1 MKKFRISKIIVLL
14 LSIALLMGSVVAVTA
29 SADNDSTG
37 KFGSI
42 TLAYSDKVAIMV
54 KVNATQE
61 ELENGTVVVN
71 YVVEGIN
78 EDKPATA
85 EYYKTDDKGQCWVIT
100 SGFSPFE
107 FTKIVTFSSSVNG
120 TQVESGRTYSVAQFL
135 YKKLYTDS
143 NVTEEFRAFYE
154 SLIAYGNAAQIAYN
168 KKDFL
173 ITNSTIAYSQ
183 KGDVKFDGKSTA
195 FAPGRQLENLTP
207 TWKGS
212 VPAGKEVSGWVIVEN
227 GETKI
232 VDTTFNCSGIVEIVK
247 PIFTIK
253 NVPPY
258 TLVNGDFADGLN
270 GWTLINTN
278 GDAPFGGI
286 DNKTTFWDQNYPMF
300 NVGEYF
306 SAYADG
312 AVEASHGRLESSFFT
327 VGSQYA
333 TYMLGGA
340 GNDNVYITIENKAGD
355 VLALYTN
362 TMFKDFVEGNGTI
375 GEDVF
380 LANFV
385 TYKVDLSA
393 WMGEEVRFVVHDY
406 ASENWGVVF
415 FDEVITYYGPSDVV
429 PQNAVLAKNLL
440 ADKSALEA
448 ELALEVAEQGDY
460 TADSYN
466 EYLAKLGD
474 AKKLVGL
481 VNAKQ
486 DAVDAATA
494 ALIEARLAL
503 AVREVAKVEGANDK
517 FQVVLGD
524 SKEINIADYVNTNG
538 LSNITYSAKVGGVDV
553 AIEDGKFNIATSE
566 GGMLPVCITVYY
578 NGVAKLTVE
587 ISVEVTNDIAPVLKN
602 ESVTNRVDLYDAA
615 NKNNITIDFADNV
628 DNSGELALNYV
639 VKHNGSDV
647 ALDGTSYTFTFGQ
660 YTDAVVTETFTVT
673 VSYVANGKAGT
684 IEYTYTL
691 AINDSTAYRL
701 VNGGFENGLEGWTVV
716 GNIGGVSSDRTYWNE
731 GIEFGM
737 DGDKMFSAY
746 TEGAYEGAVGSL
758 TSPSFIV
765 GGAGYITY
773 KIGGM
778 RDGNYVWLDVVDAE
792 TKEILARYYNGL
804 WTDANLSGCK
814 LVAYKADLSDF
825 AGREVFFRLSDNAD
839 SGYGL
844 FFADSFVTYY
854 ESEPDGFN
862 AATPVNYAVSGTIYD
877 VFNGGF
883 EMGDVQGWWNVG
895 NPGHVTGANAFF
907 NGREYG
913 KNGNFL
919 YSGVEDHGA
928 GNGLEGNRGVLTSSA
943 FEIGGA
949 GYITF
954 MLGGGGNELC
964 FVQVIDA
971 VTGEILVRYHQQA
984 MDEAVLKTY
993 VADLSAYIGRTVRF
1007 QVVDQAENNWGCV
1020 SFDNLVTYYT
1030 AKPVGIDAV
1039 DIYKDLK
1046 YTIDNGSF
1054 ETGDLTGWHQ
1064 NILDAGAQNTLG
1076 WVESSEHDAGW
1087 YTKNDDRKDG
1097 DFLFTFCRPDGT
1109 NCENTK
1115 GELVSSTFSLK
1126 QGSFVSFKFGGAG
1139 SREVRIELCRAD
1151 GSVIARFYNEAPG
1164 KANTEMYSYYYQYNG
1179 PEVNCF
1185 FRVVDDSVSNYGCFV
1200 VDDFRVNLESAPEGY
1215 IAAIE

>member
-1 MKKFRISKIIVLL
+1 MKKFKISKIIVLL

-29 SADNDSTG
+29 SADNESTG

-78 EDKPATA
+78 EDNPATA

-143 NVTEEFRAFYE
+143 NVTEEFRTLYE

-168 KKDFL
+168 QKDFL

-183 KGDVKFDGKSTA
+183 NGDVKFDGKSTA

-232 VDTTFNCSGIVEIVK
+232 VDTTFNCSGNVEIVE

-312 AVEASHGRLESSFFT
+312 AVEASQGRLESSFFT

-340 GNDNVYITIENKAGD
+340 GNDNVYITIENKADD

-415 FDEVITYYGPSDVV
+415 FDEVITYYTETDALPE
-429 PQNAVLAKNLL
+429 NAVLAKNLL

-448 ELALEVAEQGDY
+448 EIALEVSEQGDY

-466 EYLAKLGD
+466 EYLAKLAA
-474 AKKLVGL
+474 AKALVEP

-494 ALIEARLAL
+494 DLTAARLAL
-503 AVREVAKVEGANDK
+503 AVREITENPDANK
-517 FQVVLGD
+517 SFAMVSG
-524 SKEINIADYVNTNG
+524 KTMEINISDYVNTNG
-538 LSNITYSAKVGGVDV
+538 LSNITYSAKVGGQDV
-553 AIEDGKFNIATSE
+553 AVNDGLFTVVAGDAGALAVE
-566 GGMLPVCITVYY
+566 FTVYY
-578 NGVAKLTVE
+578 KNEAKLTVK
-587 ISVEVTNDIAPVLKN
+587 ISVEVTNDVAPVVES
-602 ESVTNRVDLYDAA
+602 ESVETNVDLYFAE
-615 NKNNITIDFADNV
+615 NKNNITINFADNV
-628 DNSGELALNYV
+628 NNKGDLALTYT
-639 VKHNGSDV
+639 VKLNGETI
-647 ALDGTSYTFTFGQ
+647 ALDGTSYTFAFGQ
-660 YTDAVVTETFTVT
+660 YTETVVTETFTVT
-673 VSYVANGKAGT
+673 VSYVANGEAGT

-691 AINDSTAYRL
+691 AINDTTAYRV
-701 VNGGFENGLEGWTVV
+701 VNGGFETGNLEGW
-716 GNIGGVSSDRTYWNE
+716 
-731 GIEFGM
+731 IE
-737 DGDKMFSAY
+737 
-746 TEGAYEGAVGSL
+746 E
-758 TSPSFIV
+758 
-765 GGAGYITY
+765 
-773 KIGGM
+773 
-778 RDGNYVWLDVVDAE
+778 
-792 TKEILARYYNGL
+792 
-804 WTDANLSGCK
+804 
-814 LVAYKADLSDF
+814 VAHGK
-825 AGREVFFRLSDNAD
+825 VTNAD
-839 SGYGL
+839 R
-844 FFADSFVTYY
+844 
-854 ESEPDGFN
+854 
-862 AATPVNYAVSGTIYD
+862 
-877 VFNGGF
+877 
-883 EMGDVQGWWNVG
+883 
-895 NPGHVTGANAFF
+895 FF

-913 KNGNFL
+913 KAGTYL
-919 YSGVEDHGA
+919 YSGVQDQGGEF
-928 GNGLEGNRGVLTSSA
+928 LEGRQGVLTSSP
-943 FEIGGA
+943 FKIGGT

-954 MLGGGGNELC
+954 MLGGGGNERC
-964 FVQVIDA
+964 YVQIVDA
-971 VTGEILVRYHQQA
+971 VTGEVLARYHQQA
-984 MDEAVLKTY
+984 MDEAVLITY
-993 VADLSAYIGRTVRF
+993 VANLNAFYGKTVKF
-1007 QVVDQAENNWGCV
+1007 QIVDFATNDWGCV

-1030 AKPVGIDAV
+1030 TIPEGITAN
-1039 DIYKDLK
+1039 DIKGDLK
-1046 YTIDNGSF
+1046 YTIENGSF
-1054 ETGDLTGWHQ
+1054 ETGNMDGWSMNVTEH
-1064 NILDAGAQNTLG
+1064 GAHGTLG
-1076 WVESSEHDAGW
+1076 WVLSEEDNQGW
-1087 YTKNDDRKDG
+1087 YAKNDETKDG
-1097 DFLFTFCRPDGT
+1097 DYLFTFLKPSDI
-1109 NCENTK
+1109 NCESTK
-1115 GELVSSTFSLK
+1115 GTLTSSTFTLK
-1126 QGSFVSFKFGGAG
+1126 KGSYISFKFGGAG
-1139 SREVRIELCRAD
+1139 NAKNHDVWIELCRAN
-1151 GSVIARFYNEAPG
+1151 GEVIARFYNDAEG
-1164 KANTEMYSYYYQYNG
+1164 KIHTKMNSYFYQYNG
-1179 PEVNCF
+1179 ETSDCF
-1185 FRVVDDSVSNYGCFV
+1185 IRVVDNSTGDYGCFV

-1215 IAAIE
+1215 IAAILQ